1 MVAVR
6 GSVTREVCV
15 SVILEQPSLY
25 CVLPELLAPQQSLHS
40 NVPLLA
46 GGRQLLMG
54 EGKQETGLCRGK
66 DQKLE
71 SAEIPR
77 REILP

>member
-1 MVAVR
+1 M
-6 GSVTREVCV
+6 
-15 SVILEQPSLY
+15 SVILEQPSLHR
-25 CVLPELLAPQQSLHS
+25 VLPELLAAHQSLHS
-40 NVPLLA
+40 HVPLLA

-71 SAEIPR
+71 SAKIPCK
-77 REILP
+77 EILP

>member
-6 GSVTREVCV
+6 RSVTREVCV

-25 CVLPELLAPQQSLHS
+25 GVLPELLAPQQPLHS
-40 NVPLLA
+40 KVPLLA

-54 EGKQETGLCRGK
+54 EGKQEAGLCRGK

-71 SAEIPR
+71 TAETPH